1 MKKTIFTI
9 FFCALLPL
17 LGLTTTD
24 VQASVADDFIIPQAE
39 KSGRVGVLMPYTR
52 YDSEEALLGGG
63 DATLKTSKDWNCMNI
78 ATQASLVMA

>member
-1 MKKTIFTI
+1 MEKNYFTI
-9 FFCALLPL
+9 FLCVAPL
-17 LGLTTTD
+17 VRTND
-24 VQASVADDFIIPQAE
+24 HRWQASVVDDFIIPQDE
-39 KSGRVGVLMPYTR
+39 KSGRVGALMPYTR